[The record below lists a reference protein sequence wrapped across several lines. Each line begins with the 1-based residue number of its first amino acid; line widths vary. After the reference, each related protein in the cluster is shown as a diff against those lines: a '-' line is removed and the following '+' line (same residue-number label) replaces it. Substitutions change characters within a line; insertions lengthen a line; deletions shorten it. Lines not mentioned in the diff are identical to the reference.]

1 MIRRFHALLALALLL
16 AVSSTAVAQPPAP
29 PPPAAA
35 SPAAVRPPA
44 APPADLDAYVTR
56 VMQAFEVPGVAVTV
70 VKSGQVLIA
79 RGYGVR
85 ELGKPTP
92 VDGRTLFG
100 IASNTKIMTA
110 AALATLVDEGKLQWD
125 APVVRYLP
133 WFQMWDPY
141 VTREL
146 TIRDLLVHRSGLGLG
161 AGDLLWWPASTY
173 NRREIA
179 ERLRFI
185 RPATSFRSA
194 YAYDNVLYLVAG
206 EVIQAISGQSW
217 EDFVEG
223 RILRRVGMNGSNVRH
238 SAAAAGGN
246 VATPHAPVDG
256 KVRPVKPFDSDN
268 TNPAGGVNSSAED
281 MARWLAVFLARGKL
295 PDGTQVFSENS
306 WRQLTMPVTPI
317 APSPPPPELAPL
329 RANFLGY
336 ALGLATVDY
345 RGQKV
350 LLHTGGLPG
359 YVSRVMMFP
368 DLDLG
373 IAVLTNQEA
382 GEAFDAIAYRIADHF
397 LQAPAHDWLAAYQAV
412 QRRQAGAVD
421 EADRK
426 ARTARNA
433 ASRPSLPLARYAGK
447 YVDEWYGEIAIEEQD
462 GALRIRFT
470 KTPLLQGTLE
480 HWQYDSFVA
489 RWDDRELRA
498 DAFVTFALNPDGSID
513 QAKMRAVSASTDFS
527 FDFHDLLLKPVR

>member
-1 MIRRFHALLALALLL
+1 MIRRFRPVLAPALLL
-16 AVSSTAVAQPPAP
+16 AVSATAVAQLPAPPAP
-29 PPPAAA
+29 AA
-35 SPAAVRPPA
+35 SPLAVRSPA
-44 APPADLDAYVTR
+44 APPADLDAYVAR
-56 VMQAFEVPGVAVTV
+56 VMQAFEVPGIALTI
-70 VKSGQVLIA
+70 VKSGQVLVA
-79 RGYGVR
+79 KGYGVR
-85 ELGKPTP
+85 ELGKPAP

-110 AALATLVDEGKLQWD
+110 AALATLVDEKKIEWD

-146 TIRDLLVHRSGLGLG
+146 TVRDLLVHRSGLGLG

-173 NRREIA
+173 NRREVA

-206 EVIQAISGQSW
+206 EVIEAISGQSW
-217 EDFVEG
+217 EDFVEA
-223 RILRRVGMNGSNVRH
+223 RILRRLGMNGSNVRH

-256 KVRPVKPFDSDN
+256 KVRPVKPFQSDN

-281 MARWLAVFLARGKL
+281 MARWLIVFLAHGKL
-295 PDGTQVFSENS
+295 PDGSQLFSEDS
-306 WRQLTMPVTPI
+306 WRQLTMTVTPL
-317 APSPPPPELAPL
+317 APAAPPPELAPL
-329 RANFLGY
+329 RANFRGY
-336 ALGLATVDY
+336 ALGLGTADY

-368 DLDLG
+368 DLELG

-382 GEAFDAIAYRIADHF
+382 GEAFESVAYRVADHF

-421 EADRK
+421 EADRN
-426 ARTARNA
+426 AQTARNA

-447 YVDEWYGEIAIEEQD
+447 YVDEWYGEIAIEEQN
-462 GALRIRFT
+462 GGLRIRFT
-470 KTPLLQGTLE
+470 KTPLLQGKLE

-513 QAKMRAVSASTDFS
+513 QVKMRAVSSSTDFS